1 MTHMWG
7 LCQLMVSWSM
17 ASIDNSDHSSGSS
30 SWESSESDAL
40 ELSYDSSAFGES
52 DGSSN
57 DDEIVPFMYEPI
69 ASSSSSGSEDSDDSL
84 SDDPRLL
91 SLDW

>member
-40 ELSYDSSAFGES
+40 ELSYDSSAMMMKLF
-52 DGSSN
+52 
-57 DDEIVPFMYEPI
+57 
-69 ASSSSSGSEDSDDSL
+69 L
-84 SDDPRLL
+84 SCMNL
-91 SLDW
+91 